1 MEAVQ
6 INFPLGVIP
15 PEFPE
20 VEMLIAYTTILLASS
35 YVLLCCS
42 SNLSEAIEDTKRSNV
57 EVEPGG
63 GGPRSLSS
71 YPIEA
76 AVSPTTTTRGHQD
89 HLGTNIGLGGVRSS
103 VVLRGSALS
112 GSHKF
117 VFCIFSF

>member
-1 MEAVQ
+1 M
-6 INFPLGVIP
+6 
-15 PEFPE
+15 
-20 VEMLIAYTTILLASS
+20 EMLIAYTTILLASS

-42 SNLSEAIEDTKRSNV
+42 NLSEAIEDTKRSNV
-57 EVEPGG
+57 EVEP

-103 VVLRGSALS
+103 AALRGSALLS

-117 VFCIFSF
+117 VVLYI

>member
-1 MEAVQ
+1 M
-6 INFPLGVIP
+6 
-15 PEFPE
+15 
-20 VEMLIAYTTILLASS
+20 EMLIAYTTILLASS
-35 YVLLCCS
+35 YVLLCC

-103 VVLRGSALS
+103 AVLRGSALS

-117 VFCIFSF
+117 VLYI

>member
-1 MEAVQ
+1 
-6 INFPLGVIP
+6 
-15 PEFPE
+15 
-20 VEMLIAYTTILLASS
+20 MLIAYSATTTTIWLASS
-35 YVLLCCS
+35 YVLLLCC

-57 EVEPGG
+57 VEVEPGG
-63 GGPRSLSS
+63 ISGGDVAGPRSLAT

-103 VVLRGSALS
+103 AVLRGSALLS

-117 VFCIFSF
+117 VVLYIWAIF